1 MSETREELSLPL
13 EGMTCAACASTVE
26 KTLRKHNHVLT
37 AEVNYATHTVKLE
50 VTDTNILKSLQKS
63 VKKAGYQLIVHP
75 EEATDKSTK
84 LNKLKA
90 KLIGALPLTVVIV
103 ILSMFIGD
111 FAFKNYV
118 LLVLTVPVLYFSG
131 GHFFTSA
138 WKQLL
143 QWQSN
148 MDTLIAS
155 GTGAAFVYS
164 LVQTLFPEFI
174 RDQGLQV
181 QVYYESAA
189 VIITFILLGKYLEEK
204 AKAKSSGAIEKLLKL
219 QAKTA
224 TLLREDKAIEVHL
237 SQVQPGDL
245 LWVRTGENIPVDGF
259 VQSGNATVDESM
271 LTGES
276 VPVEKSEQEKVSA
289 GTTLLNGSLK
299 IVADKL
305 GNETLLGKIIHMVSD
320 AMGSKAPAQKLAD
333 RISSIFV
340 PTVLVLALTTFLLW
354 VFFGGGNAIS
364 LAFVSTFSVLII
376 ACPCAL
382 GLATPTAIMVGIGKA
397 ASQGILIKNAES
409 IEKPQKIKALLFDK
423 TGTLSKGKME
433 VVASHTFFDSEENL
447 EILSILNGMEN
458 QSHHPIAH
466 ALSEHLN
473 KTYNLLPFQ
482 FQEVETLSG
491 VGLTAQVEDTYYW
504 VTGNNKRNI
513 KLPPEQE
520 KLVKSFERKGYSMVL
535 FWRNESLMA
544 VFGLQDNIKTE
555 TKAAI
560 ASLKHKGLHLEI
572 LSGDQRHA
580 VAAVAEA
587 AGIEDFQAGMLP
599 QDKLNYLKEIQEK
612 YGPTAFV
619 GDGINDAPALA
630 QADLSIAMSTG
641 TDVAIESAQVTLMHG
656 DIQKIN
662 AFFRLSKQ
670 ISQTMQ
676 QNLFWAFAYNVV
688 AIPLAAGVFY
698 SSYGFLL
705 SPMIAG
711 GAMAFSSLT
720 VVLNS
725 LRLKLRR

>member
-1 MSETREELSLPL
+1 MSETQEKLSLPV

-26 KTLRKHNHVLT
+26 KTLRKHSNVIS
-37 AEVNYATHTVKLE
+37 AEVNYATQSAKLE
-50 VTDTNILKSLQKS
+50 VTDTTILKSLQKS
-63 VKKAGYQLIVHP
+63 VKKAGYQLIIQP
-75 EEATDKSTK
+75 EEASDKTAHLK
-84 LNKLKA
+84 KLKA
-90 KLIGALPLTVVIV
+90 KLNGAIPLTVVIV
-103 ILSMFIGD
+103 ILSMFVGD
-111 FAFKNYV
+111 FAFKNFI
-118 LLVLTVPVLYFSG
+118 LLALTIPVLYYSG
-131 GHFFTSA
+131 GHFFRSA

-155 GTGAAFVYS
+155 GTGAAFLYS

-174 RDQGLQV
+174 RNQGLQV

-189 VIITFILLGKYLEEK
+189 VIISFIVLGKYLEEK

-224 TLLREDKAIEVHL
+224 TLLRHDKAIEVNL
-237 SQVQPGDL
+237 NEVKPGDL
-245 LWVRTGENIPVDGF
+245 LWVRTGENIPVDGH
-259 VQSGNATVDESM
+259 VQSGNATIDESM

-276 VPVEKSEQEKVSA
+276 LPVEKSKGEKVSA
-289 GTTLLNGSLK
+289 GTTLQNGSLK
-299 IVADKL
+299 IIAEKL
-305 GNETLLGKIIHMVSD
+305 GKETLLGKIIHLVSD

-333 RISSIFV
+333 RIASVFV
-340 PTVLVLALTTFLLW
+340 PAVLVLALITFLVWML
-354 VFFGGGNAIS
+354 FGGENAVS

-409 IEKPQKIKALLFDK
+409 IEKPKKIKALLFDK

-433 VVASHTFFDSEENL
+433 VVAYHTFFEKEESL
-447 EILSILNGMEN
+447 ELLSILNGMEN
-458 QSHHPIAH
+458 QSQHPIAQ
-466 ALSEHLN
+466 ALSEHLSEN
-473 KTYNLLPFQ
+473 YNLLPFQ
-482 FQEVETLSG
+482 FQSVKTHSGIGLS
-491 VGLTAQVEDTYYW
+491 AQVEDQSFW
-504 VTGNNKRNI
+504 ITGNKKR
-513 KLPPEQE
+513 KVKVPKAQQ
-520 KLVKSFERKGYSMVL
+520 KLVQELEHKGYSLVL
-535 FWRNESLMA
+535 FWRDEELLA
-544 VFGLQDNIKTE
+544 VFGLQDNIKPE

-560 ASLKHKGLHLEI
+560 TSLKQRGLHLEI
-572 LSGDQRHA
+572 LSGDHRHA

-587 AGIEDFQAGMLP
+587 AGIEAYQANMLP
-599 QDKLNYLKEIQEK
+599 EDKLNYLKEVQEQ
-612 YGPTAFV
+612 YGLTAFV

-662 AFFRLSKQ
+662 AFFRLSQQ

-698 SSYGFLL
+698 STYGFLL

-725 LRLKLRR
+725 LRLKVRR